1 MEVSDSKK
9 GWLVVA
15 AGTGLNLALGV
26 LYAWSVFA
34 KQFTDPLAS
43 GGFGWTKTQSALPY
57 TLAIAVFALM
67 MIPAGRLQDRF
78 GPRLVATC
86 GAVLTGLGLI
96 VAGFATAEFMAPA
109 LIGFGLMGGAGI
121 GLGYSAATP
130 AAVKWFHASRKG
142 VITGF
147 VVSGFGLAP
156 VYIAPLSRYLLNN
169 YGLSGAF
176 RILGVIFAVLA
187 GLLCQLIVNPPVAP
201 ASCAP
206 GAAPAGDSWRDMVRT
221 PTFYM
226 LWLQYAC
233 AATAGLMIIGHL
245 ARIISIQSAG
255 TISVGYLF
263 VALLAIFN
271 ASGRIAAGFFSDRFG
286 RNLTIALVCLT
297 QAVVMF
303 CFARFTTDTGFFI
316 GAALVGFNYGACL
329 SLFPSK
335 TADQWGTRNFGLN
348 YGIMF
353 TAWGVGGVFGPI
365 LAGKIADASGSYAG
379 AYAIASGMLLFAA
392 VLSIGLAKWGL
403 RRATA

>member
-1 MEVSDSKK
+1 MDAYDAKK

-34 KQFTDPLAS
+34 KQFTDPLDK
-43 GGFGWTKTQSALPY
+43 GGFGWTKTESALPY

-86 GAVLTGLGLI
+86 GAFLIGLGLF
-96 VAGFATAEFMAPA
+96 VAGFATADSMAPA
-109 LIGFGLMGGAGI
+109 LFGFGLLGGAGI
-121 GLGYSAATP
+121 GLGYSSATP
-130 AAVKWFHASRKG
+130 AAVKWFHSSRKG
-142 VITGF
+142 VITGI

-156 VYIAPLSRYLLNN
+156 VYIAPLSRALLNA

-176 RILGVIFAVLA
+176 KILGVAFAVLA
-187 GLLCQLIVNPPVAP
+187 GLLCQLIVNPPL
-201 ASCAP
+201 ASKNAAS
-206 GAAPAGDSWRDMVRT
+206 GAGLAGDTWRDMVRT

-245 ARIISIQSAG
+245 ARIVSIQSAG
-255 TISVGYLF
+255 ASSVGYLF

-297 QAVVMF
+297 QAVVLF
-303 CFARFTTDTGFFI
+303 VFGRISNDLGFFF

-365 LAGKIADASGSYAG
+365 LAGRIADASGSYAA

-392 VLSIGLAKWGL
+392 ALSIGLAKWGL
-403 RRATA
+403 KRVTA